1 MRSVDAGGTPALQG
15 VVSGNIVAATLISAG
30 AGETPALQ
38 GVVDLSSYL
47 GRSSQSSRDDSI

>member
-1 MRSVDAGGTPALQG
+1 MRSADAGETPALQE
-15 VVSGNIVAATLISAG
+15 VVSGNIVTATLRSAD